1 MSCTSLGTSIS
12 TGPGRPLAAISSA
25 RRTTDGISSATRAWW
40 FHLVTGRD
48 MPSASLSWNAWVP
61 ITPVATC
68 PLMHS
73 TGIESLIASS
83 SPLMVLPTPG
93 PEVTST
99 TPTRPV
105 VRA

>member
-1 MSCTSLGTSIS
+1 M
-12 TGPGRPLAAISSA
+12 ANA
-25 RRTTDGISSATRAWW
+25 RRTAPGSSEARRGCT

-48 MPSASLSWNAWVP
+48 MPSASLSWKALVP
-61 ITPVATC
+61 ITAVATW

-73 TGIESLIASS
+73 TGTESLIASS
-83 SPLMVLPTPG
+83 RPVMVLPTPG

-105 VRA
+105 LRA